1 MDWKCLQNKVL
12 MRIFGPKKGEVAG
25 GWRELH
31 YELLH
36 TLYSLLLER
45 SDKGEMVLYVARM
58 EEKPDESS
66 RK

>member
-1 MDWKCLQNKVL
+1 

-25 GWRELH
+25 GFRELH
-31 YELLH
+31 NELLH

-45 SDKGEMVLYVARM
+45 SDNGEMVWHVERM
-58 EEKPDESS
+58 EENPVVG